1 MKKSFCQFA
10 SRWCIIALLLVSI
23 SSIAIADQVIY
34 IDVAHFIPGDSQFGV
49 EVKGNTWI
57 SVADPDAIGGK
68 AFGGPGDDDYT
79 ADGGDPFLVAEPY
92 LVIKFPVDVRA
103 GESTADGKE
112 WVPWAR
118 MRLPSTQNS
127 FYWQVSTDKVNWKPE
142 IITNANRWNDDAQNE
157 TNVWYWQDHVTGND
171 GGILADMAV
180 GVNYL
185 RVGVRESNP
194 DTHPLIDVACF
205 RNDGGEPT
213 YEDALASGT
222 PVEPAG
228 KVATSWGQIKNTY

>member
-1 MKKSFCQFA
+1 MKNFFGQFA
-10 SRWCIIALLLVSI
+10 SRWCLIALLLVSF

-34 IDVAHFIPGDSQFGV
+34 IDVAHYIPEDSQFGV
-49 EVKGNTWI
+49 EVKGNKWI

-68 AFGGPGDDDYT
+68 AFGGPGDSNYT

-92 LVIKFPVDVRA
+92 LIIKFPVDVRA
-103 GESTADGKE
+103 GESTADGKT
-112 WVPWAR
+112 WIPWAR
-118 MRLPSTQNS
+118 MRLPADQNS
-127 FYWQVSTDKVNWKPE
+127 FYWQVSTDKTNWKPE
-142 IITNANRWNDDAQNE
+142 IITNANRWNDDAQNG
-157 TNVWYWQDHVTGND
+157 TNVWYWQDNVTGND
-171 GGILADMAV
+171 GGIPADMAV

-205 RNDGGEPT
+205 RNDGGKPT
-213 YEDALASGT
+213 YEDAIASGV

-228 KVATSWGQIKNTY
+228 KLAASWCAIKGQ